1 MAESV
6 QHSPYRKAKTWHI
19 ALGSMTGIIQMAFYV
34 LLGYAAYI
42 GNLGYAIAT
51 GVVGV
56 LITLSRVFDSVT
68 DPIIAF
74 FIERFKSKHGKMR
87 FFLIIGWACMAVATT
102 LLCNV
107 FAGHFS
113 FADEAQTLSSPLGIT
128 VFILIYVLY
137 IIGYT
142 FVSCTGNMIGNI
154 LTNDPKQ
161 RPILGVWQVIY
172 SYLSP
177 MIISMVIITVILPKF
192 GVPIT
197 LLDGSTDY
205 QWTNEVFFYSNF
217 IVIGVSLLALVATC
231 IGLTP
236 YDKPEN
242 FEGIKK
248 TQVSFKDMWLLIKD
262 NKELRRY
269 IIAASS
275 DKLAQT
281 VGSQSVITTLLFSV
295 LLGSMVGSSIISVI
309 AMLPSIVFAFIGA
322 KLAGKQGN
330 KKVMVFWS
338 WLCIAWN
345 VLFALFI
352 MLVPEKSAGSFGLP
366 LILFF
371 ILMLGNNAL
380 KMVVSSATG
389 AMRMDVVD
397 YELERSGKYLP
408 ATVAAVYSF
417 IDKLISSLAPM
428 FATLLIGI
436 VGYTGSV
443 IPQAGDELTVGI
455 RVITMVLYCGLPIIG
470 WLLTEWAMRK
480 FSLTKE
486 RMAEIQ
492 ANIADKKEEAT
503 AEETPG
509 QPEQSETHN
518 EEPACE
524 ETPAQPQ
531 EETK

>member
-1 MAESV
+1 MAENV
-6 QHSPYRKAKTWHI
+6 QTSPYRRAKTWHI

-87 FFLIIGWACMAVATT
+87 FFLIIGWACMAIATT

-113 FADEAQTLSSPLGIT
+113 FADEAQTLSSPLGII

-142 FVSCTGNMIGNI
+142 FVSCTGNMTGNI

-161 RPILGVWQVIY
+161 RPMLGVWQVVY

-177 MIISMVIITVILPKF
+177 MIISMVIITAVLPKF
-192 GVPIT
+192 GVPII
-197 LLDGSTDY
+197 LADGSTDY

-217 IVIGVSLLALVATC
+217 IVVGVSLAALVATC

-242 FEGIKK
+242 FEGVKK
-248 TQVSFKDMWLLIKD
+248 TKISFKDMWLLIKD
-262 NKELRRY
+262 NKELRRF
-269 IIAASS
+269 IVAASS

-309 AMLPSIVFAFIGA
+309 AMLPSIIFAFIGA

-338 WLCIAWN
+338 WLCIIWN

-389 AMRMDVVD
+389 AMRMDIVD

-428 FATLLIGI
+428 LATLLIGI
-436 VGYTGSV
+436 VGYTGSI
-443 IPQAGDELTVGI
+443 IPQAGDELTIGI
-455 RVITMVLYCGLPIIG
+455 RIITMVLFCGLPIIG
-470 WLLTEWAMRK
+470 WLLTEWAMIK

-486 RMAEIQ
+486 RMVEIQ
-492 ANIADKKEEAT
+492 NNVETKKKELSEESNNESLEEKESEELVEAKK
-503 AEETPG
+503 EDE
-509 QPEQSETHN
+509 
-518 EEPACE
+518 
-524 ETPAQPQ
+524 
-531 EETK
+531 